1 MFKKIIKFISSLLIW
16 YFIGSLLYLTIGAKV
31 LNSSLP
37 TFLLFIIIF
46 LIAWSLLRKALRK
59 INIGNDIRI
68 RRFYNLSRAL
78 FIAGAIFLLIYQF
91 IVSPFILRSQKVTYS
106 YGNLKGGTL
115 LTFVYHNGFSR
126 INRADII
133 SYFSPQNSGEMI
145 TRVIGIPGDKIIL
158 KGGFVYLNGKFLNEP
173 YTIQPRKTWT
183 DYSGVI
189 IGKNC
194 EEIIVPQHKY
204 FVLGDHREY
213 GFNSLVEGFISEDKI
228 TDYLP
233 ANLLKNFIFNP
244 NSLFN
249 NNRDTSKD
257 MELVKEPILDTQD
270 YVRLINVKR
279 QENGAEPLKYDKKLE
294 RSADLRLQN
303 MLKFDDLSYEATKS
317 GYVAWKA
324 LADVGYNDKAYLY
337 LERTLEANFN
347 SNSLYNFYWEFGD
360 RENFLSKELKYIGVV
375 SKIVDIDSC
384 PKQIIVQH
392 LLGQ

>member
-1 MFKKIIKFISSLLIW
+1 MQ
-16 YFIGSLLYLTIGAKV
+16 
-31 LNSSLP
+31 
-37 TFLLFIIIF
+37 
-46 LIAWSLLRKALRK
+46 K

-68 RRFYNLSRAL
+68 RRFYSRSRTL
-78 FIAGAIFLLIYQF
+78 LTVGAILLLIYQL
-91 IVSPFILRSQKVTYS
+91 IVSPFILKPQKVTVS
-106 YGNLKGGTL
+106 YGSLKSGTL

-133 SYFSPQNSGEMI
+133 IYFSPKNSGDTI

-158 KGGFVYLNGKFLNEP
+158 KGGFVYLNGKFLKEP

-194 EEIIVPQHKY
+194 EEIIVPQRKY
-204 FVLGDHREY
+204 FVLSDDREY

-233 ANLLKNFIFNP
+233 AKLLKNFIFNP
-244 NSLFN
+244 NDLFN

-270 YVRLINVKR
+270 YVRLINIKR
-279 QENGAEPLKYDKKLE
+279 QENGAEPLRYDKKLE

-303 MLKFDDLSYEATKS
+303 MLKLDDLSYEATKS

-347 SNSLYNFYWEFGD
+347 SNSLSNFYWEFGD

-384 PKQIIVQH
+384 PKQVIVQH